1 MSRIITSESDT
12 DNELSS
18 QPSDLSTSQL
28 LGQEPPEPLVVAGSD
43 RSITMERKLELYS
56 RRLSQIGLADKD
68 DSSVSSASEQ
78 VVKTPT
84 EQTVPRP
91 IVAEKVRIKFIP
103 IGSIPA
109 IKPSVCKISAAQSF
123 AAVITFLR
131 GRLAVSHVFCYIN
144 NSFAPSP
151 QQNVG
156 DLWRQFKVGE
166 DLIVSY
172 CGTVAFG

>member
-18 QPSDLSTSQL
+18 QPSDMSASQL
-28 LGQEPPEPLVVAGSD
+28 LSQDPQDLSPLGTD
-43 RSITMERKLELYS
+43 RSITMERKLEFYT
-56 RRLSQIGLADKD
+56 RRLSQIGLGDKD
-68 DSSVSSASEQ
+68 DSSASSASEQ
-78 VVKTPT
+78 VRPTPT
-84 EQTVPRP
+84 DTPVSPP
-91 IVAEKVRIKFIP
+91 LPVEKVRIKFIP
-103 IGSIPA
+103 IGSIPPV
-109 IKPSVCKISAAQSF
+109 KPSVCKISSAQSF
-123 AAVITFLR
+123 SAVIAFLR
-131 GRLAVSHVFCYIN
+131 GKLAVTHIFCYIN

-151 QQNVG
+151 QQNIG